1 MDDKI
6 TYTERN
12 ILFPYWDNWHPH
24 EKKDMPFEEFVNYMR
39 VKLKIW
45 VKKQS
50 KNCLNI
56 LII

>member
-12 ILFPYWDNWHPH
+12 ILFPYWDNWPPH

-39 VKLKIW
+39 VKLKI
-45 VKKQS
+45 Q
-50 KNCLNI
+50 NREENI
-56 LII
+56 EELLK